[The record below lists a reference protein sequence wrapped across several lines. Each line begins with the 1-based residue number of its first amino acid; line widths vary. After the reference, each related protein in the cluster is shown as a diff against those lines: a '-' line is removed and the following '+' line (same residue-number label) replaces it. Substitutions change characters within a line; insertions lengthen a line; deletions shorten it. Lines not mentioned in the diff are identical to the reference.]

1 MTADAGFGHRRS
13 AEAVESALNALYDD
27 QCHVR
32 VINPVDEAD
41 TPRLVQRLE
50 EDYDQHVT
58 KQPGLYRLAY
68 HAVDVPGVTEV
79 AQQITALLLQNSMRE
94 VVRRYQFDAILST
107 HLTHSHPAIEA
118 LKREKLEVPFTIVV
132 TDLTDVQRLWFN
144 DEATMHFVPSEAVRQ
159 QALADD
165 IERSRIR
172 VTGIP
177 VQPEFS
183 QESRGQTAL
192 RQELGWDNDLP
203 TALLVASSRT
213 QQLGSIARMLDRAG
227 EKLQLVVVCGGDQE
241 MYDQLSIY
249 DWQGTVQ
256 LYNWVSQ
263 MPQMM
268 KAADFIITKAGG
280 LIVSESLACG
290 LPLILSEALPGQEAG
305 NARYVVKNNVGAWAP
320 GPGEVLATVHNWLKD
335 GAGALKK
342 VKENARKL
350 GRPKAAFDIAEVL
363 WEMV

>member
-1 MTADAGFGHRRS
+1 MTADAGLGHRRS
-13 AEAVESALNALYDD
+13 AEAIEAALHELYDD

-58 KQPGLYRLAY
+58 QQPGLYRLAY
-68 HAVDVPGVTEV
+68 HAVDAPLVTEM
-79 AQQITALLLQNSMRE
+79 AQQIAALLLQNSMRE
-94 VVRRYQFDAILST
+94 IVRRYQFDAVVST

-118 LKREKLEVPFTIVV
+118 IKKEKAAIPFSIVV

-144 DEATMHFVPSEAVRQ
+144 DRADMHFVPSEAVRQ
-159 QALADD
+159 QALDND
-165 IERSRIR
+165 ISKQRVR

-183 QESRGQTAL
+183 LEQRSQGEL
-192 RQELGWDNDLP
+192 RQELGWDDDLP
-203 TALLVASSRT
+203 TALLVASHRT
-213 QQLGSIARMLDRAG
+213 QQLGSIARMLDRSG
-227 EKLQLVVVCGGDQE
+227 EQVQLVVVCGGDQE
-241 MYDQLSIY
+241 MFDQLSIY
-249 DWQGTVQ
+249 DWQGPIK
-256 LYNWVSQ
+256 LYNWVDQ
-263 MPQMM
+263 MPQML

-320 GPGEVLATVHNWLKD
+320 GPGEVLATVHSWLKD
-335 GAGALKK
+335 EARGLRKMR
-342 VKENARKL
+342 ENARNL
-350 GRPKAAFDIAEVL
+350 GRPRAAFDIAEAL
-363 WEMV
+363 WHMA